1 MTQVTV
7 TVTVTAVMRAKAEDN
22 LKKAKV
28 QVVLYQPFFA
38 NIILRR
44 VIELKDDV
52 ATAYC
57 TAAGKIVVGT
67 AFAAKLTVRQL
78 VGLLAHEAMH
88 YAMLHHLRVGWRKP
102 RPANIAMDKVINDIL
117 TASGMEL
124 PPEGIFQVGARDYAW
139 EQLYDENEGGGGGG
153 GGDGPYT
160 PGTGNDDL
168 SNEGAGDVTPE
179 QIEGIKRELI
189 QARQAAAKQG
199 TLPAGLEKLIE
210 DIVNPVTPWHILLER
225 FMMLQIKAGVS
236 WRRPNKRFVG
246 HDLYLPST
254 DVQPKMGTLVIES
267 DESGSIDVVTTT
279 HWNGHINKIIELCRP
294 ERVIVLHTDTVVA
307 KAEEFEADD
316 YPIAFKTYAA
326 GGTDMTAGFKW
337 CVDNGVEPDV
347 FVCLTDGYTPFGEA
361 PGYPVVWLIT
371 TRDIEAPHG
380 ETIYYE
386 ITEK

>member
-1 MTQVTV
+1 MTQ
-7 TVTVTAVMRAKAEDN
+7 VTVTAVMRAKAEDN

-38 NIILRR
+38 NIILRL
-44 VIELKDDV
+44 VIEIRDDV

-67 AFAAKLTVRQL
+67 AFAAKLTVKQL
-78 VGLLAHEAMH
+78 VGVLAHEAMH

-117 TASGMEL
+117 IASGMEL
-124 PPEGIFQVGARDYAW
+124 PPEGIFQDGARDYAW
-139 EQLYDENEGGGGGG
+139 EQLYDENEGEGGD
-153 GGDGPYT
+153 DGPYM
-160 PGTGNDDL
+160 PGIGNDDL

-179 QIEGIKRELI
+179 QIEGIKRVLI

-210 DIVNPVTPWHILLER
+210 EIINPVTPWFVLLER
-225 FMMLQIKAGVS
+225 FMLLQIKSGTS
-236 WRRPNKRFVG
+236 WKRPNKRFVG

-254 DVQPKMGTLVIES
+254 DTQPKMGTLVIQS
-267 DESGSIDVVTTT
+267 DESGSIDVLTTT
-279 HWNGHINKIIELCRP
+279 HWNGHINALIELCRP
-294 ERVIVLHTDTVVA
+294 ENVIVLHTDTVVA
-307 KAEEFEADD
+307 KAEEFEASD

-326 GGTDMTAGFKW
+326 GGTDMTAGFRW
-337 CVDNGVEPDV
+337 CADNGVEPDV

-371 TRDIEAPHG
+371 THGIEAPHG

>member
-1 MTQVTV
+1 MTQV

-28 QVVLYQPFFA
+28 QVILYQPFFA
-38 NIILRR
+38 CIILRL
-44 VIELKDDV
+44 VIEIKDDV

-67 AFAAKLTVRQL
+67 AFAAKLTVKQL
-78 VGLLAHEAMH
+78 VGVLAHEAMH

-117 TASGMEL
+117 IASGMEL
-124 PPEGIFQVGARDYAW
+124 PPEGIFQDGARDYAW
-139 EQLYDENEGGGGGG
+139 EQLYDENEGGG

-179 QIEGIKRELI
+179 QIEGIKRVLI

-210 DIVNPVTPWHILLER
+210 EIINPVTPWFVLLER
-225 FMMLQIKAGVS
+225 FMLLQIKAGTS
-236 WRRPNKRFVG
+236 WKRPNKRFVG
-246 HDLYLPST
+246 HDLYLPSIDT
-254 DVQPKMGTLVIES
+254 QPKMGTLVIQS
-267 DESGSIDVVTTT
+267 DESGSIDVLTTT
-279 HWNGHINKIIELCRP
+279 HWNGHINALIELCRP
-294 ERVIVLHTDTVVA
+294 ESVIVLHTDTVVA
-307 KAEEFEADD
+307 KAEEFEASD

-326 GGTDMTAGFKW
+326 GGTDMTAGFRW
-337 CVDNGVEPDV
+337 CADNGVEPDV

-371 TRDIEAPHG
+371 THGIEAPHG

>member
-1 MTQVTV
+1 MTQV

-22 LKKAKV
+22 LKKARV
-28 QVVLYQPFFA
+28 QVVLHQPFFA

-78 VGLLAHEAMH
+78 VGVLAHEAMH

-124 PPEGIFQVGARDYAW
+124 PPEGIFQDGARDYAW
-139 EQLYDENEGGGGGG
+139 EQLYDENEGG

-168 SNEGAGDVTPE
+168 SNEGVGDVTPE

-210 DIVNPVTPWHILLER
+210 EIINPVTPWFVLLER
-225 FMMLQIKAGVS
+225 FMLLQIKAGTS
-236 WRRPNKRFVG
+236 WKRPNKRFVG
-246 HDLYLPST
+246 HDLYLPSIDT
-254 DVQPKMGTLVIES
+254 QPKMGTLVIQS
-267 DESGSIDVVTTT
+267 DESGSIDVLTTT
-279 HWNGHINKIIELCRP
+279 HWNGHINALIELCRP
-294 ERVIVLHTDTVVA
+294 ENVIVLHTDTVVA
-307 KAEEFEADD
+307 KAEEFEASD

-326 GGTDMTAGFKW
+326 GGTDMTAGFRW
-337 CVDNGVEPDV
+337 CADNGVEPDV

-371 TRDIEAPHG
+371 THGIEAPHG